1 MKITYLVS
9 SAAAATDEDEDN
21 IETRLINELL
31 GPHVIYDRRARPQFY
46 AVNLSIDF
54 VLETILELVNV
65 GFSSQTTNRQF

>member
-1 MKITYLVS
+1 LT
-9 SAAAATDEDEDN
+9 AAAATDEDEDN

-31 GPHVIYDRRARPQFY
+31 GPHVIYDWRARPQFH

-65 GFSSQTTNRQF
+65 GFSS